1 MVFCC
6 WLVVLE
12 FFVCSFLGG
21 VLVCCLGLFLFV
33 YLFNRLK
40 GVGIAA
46 ASVTISSAQ
55 YAFLLN
61 TAFSVIAN
69 IAQNVPEQCQAD
81 PSGYS

>member
-1 MVFCC
+1 M
-6 WLVVLE
+6 
-12 FFVCSFLGG
+12 
-21 VLVCCLGLFLFV
+21 CCLGLVLFV

-40 GVGIAA
+40 GVGIAV
-46 ASVTISSAQ
+46 ASVTISSAP

-61 TAFSVIAN
+61 TTFSVIAN